1 MYARADGVTVC
12 AHSLGS
18 VDPET
23 VQKVEI
29 EITDVEKQRLER
41 FANRPPLSEI
51 LNLHDFEVCRV
62 HTTPLVFCSF
72 TFHHV

>member
-1 MYARADGVTVC
+1 ML

-62 HTTPLVFCSF
+62 HTTQSVACLF
-72 TFHHV
+72 TYYRVARLSPRS